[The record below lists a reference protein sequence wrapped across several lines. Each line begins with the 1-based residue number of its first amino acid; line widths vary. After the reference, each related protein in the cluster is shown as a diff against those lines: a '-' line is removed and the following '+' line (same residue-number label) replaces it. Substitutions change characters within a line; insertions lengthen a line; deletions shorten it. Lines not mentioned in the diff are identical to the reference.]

1 MAHLITLGKKQIVR
15 PMEKNTKNN
24 LKSGYMLLILVFFV
38 FLISIG
44 LMIAVPVW
52 QTQIKREM
60 EEELIFR
67 GNQFVEA
74 IRIFQ
79 TKTPGSF
86 PESFDELIEEKCLR
100 RLYKDPMT
108 ASGEWNIILPIQEG
122 PSRPVRP
129 RDRRRSAVQEGIERA
144 EPEEGGRG
152 EEGGIQK
159 VLIAP
164 FSALSSIDNPQ
175 IIGVVSSS
183 ADRSI
188 KIYNNQTS
196 YNKWLFY
203 YGGDDKNLPNIVMY
217 GQEQEKEEKD

>member
-1 MAHLITLGKKQIVR
+1 MK
-15 PMEKNTKNN
+15 KNTKKN
-24 LKSGYMLLILVFFV
+24 LKSGYMLLILVFIV

-52 QTQIKREM
+52 QTQIKRER

-67 GNQFVEA
+67 GKQFVEA

-79 TKTPGSF
+79 TKNPGTF
-86 PESFDELIEEKCLR
+86 PKSFDELIEEKCLR

-122 PSRPVRP
+122 PSRSARP
-129 RDRRRSAVQEGIERA
+129 RNRQRSAGPEGNDRA
-144 EPEEGGRG
+144 EPGGRERG
-152 EEGGIQK
+152 EEGGFQK

-164 FSALSSIDNPQ
+164 FSALSSIGNPQ

-183 ADRSI
+183 TAVSI

-196 YNKWLFY
+196 YDKWLFY
-203 YGGDDKNLPNIVMY
+203 YGQDEKKVPEIVIY
-217 GQEQEKEEKD
+217 GQEQEKEEKE